1 VDYHLNWTNYT
12 LDSTSNNSVT
22 IPLYIHIVND
32 TIVEFDEIFHIQLK
46 ATQPRVNIV
55 NSTKVTILNDDVLA
69 VGFPSPME
77 TVNESNVTYFLVLK
91 CNTTASYNF
100 TVNITIENISTNFA
114 DHNTT
119 SIMERIP
126 ARMTM
131 AHVKIPIDDELY
143 ENDETFQVVITST
156 SGSDGSVIIGIINST
171 RIIIVDNDEID
182 IYFQRSVY
190 EFSEKIEKNEVPIH
204 ARLPMLGSQAEVVLK
219 IQVTEENAINFVD
232 YHLNWTN
239 YTLDS
244 TSNNSV
250 TIPLYIHIVND
261 TIVEF
266 DEIFHIQL
274 KATQPRV
281 NIVNSTKVT
290 ILNDDGTIGNVSLGK
305 L

>member
-1 VDYHLNWTNYT
+1 MPDGINCHNH
-12 LDSTSNNSVT
+12 T
-22 IPLYIHIVND
+22 IINHVID
-32 TIVEFDEIFHIQLK
+32 
-46 ATQPRVNIV
+46 
-55 NSTKVTILNDDVLA
+55 
-69 VGFPSPME
+69 
-77 TVNESNVTYFLVLK
+77 
-91 CNTTASYNF
+91 
-100 TVNITIENISTNFA
+100 FA

-219 IQVTEENAINFVD
+219 IQVTEENAISECAFISVEVTVISVKTEWWRQCL
-232 YHLNWTN
+232 HL
-239 YTLDS
+239 TL
-244 TSNNSV
+244 
-250 TIPLYIHIVND
+250 
-261 TIVEF
+261 
-266 DEIFHIQL
+266 
-274 KATQPRV
+274 A
-281 NIVNSTKVT
+281 
-290 ILNDDGTIGNVSLGK
+290 
-305 L
+305 